1 MPKKGKEKEEEEIK
15 AEDKLQAVVLA
26 QAFELERA
34 WAPLSAD
41 LPPALFPLA
50 NVPLIDYTMELLVS
64 AGVKEI
70 FVFCGGG
77 EHGARIKQ
85 YIRTSQWAKLLRSK
99 NVHTFDG
106 DKSVGDCLRECE
118 KLEQINSK
126 ADMVI
131 VTGPLVS
138 NHDVQA
144 TLARHKET
152 KKKDK
157 ATIMTLAL
165 KRLGRWHRTRS
176 AADATTWGID
186 KDTKELLIYDPAADA
201 RKLMKIEMDLLKQS
215 RSLTLA
221 TDLIDTR
228 VYVCTAQLLIEFQSN
243 FDFHTMEQ
251 LIADLL
257 LNAELYGHKMFVDE
271 IADTSYATPIR
282 CVHSYDAVSR
292 DVLAR
297 WVYPTALDTH
307 WHHRPSALEPNALY
321 VCTRGNTY
329 KEASARLSR
338 SAKQGPNSALGRGT
352 KVGENSV
359 LERCVVGDQCRIGK
373 NCKLYG
379 CYVWS
384 GCVIEDG
391 VTITNAVVARGCTLK
406 AGCTISEACLIGEKC
421 TIGAGFTVQR
431 YHRITT
437 VQAKEM
443 VANSPRAEA
452 AGATADEEE
461 SEADSSEDSVDEDF
475 DEDTDE
481 ETAAARDGALAEAAA
496 ARNERASQLAKASE
510 AEPAPEP
517 AEVWAADEVGEGGV
531 GRLWTDSDE
540 TEQQAPEAETTESKD
555 ADGLEEIA
563 LTGGDTRVRGPLADY
578 SNAIGYTGARPR
590 PISALLPESEEET
603 EAAEEDNLW
612 NPSAAGKARFAD
624 EMRDTLT
631 ARIAEGCSLDTIL
644 FEMKSLRLS
653 HNADIVVDL
662 LPAVLPTI
670 LYAAPHEPTFKA
682 KDFAKALSKTLKQWG
697 GLVKAFLRDSQDQ
710 LALLG
715 TVFDWATSVAEQ
727 EQEQR
732 QLSKAVR
739 MEQVGYI
746 IQFLYQLDIVEQ
758 DVSAFRHRF

>member
-1 MPKKGKEKEEEEIK
+1 
-15 AEDKLQAVVLA
+15 VVRL
-26 QAFELERA
+26 
-34 WAPLSAD
+34 
-41 LPPALFPLA
+41 
-50 NVPLIDYTMELLVS
+50 LLVVCVVVS
-64 AGVKEI
+64 CRLPGDTCA
-70 FVFCGGG
+70 
-77 EHGARIKQ
+77 HRRAAR
-85 YIRTSQWAKLLRSK
+85 RAKLLRSK

-118 KLEQINSK
+118 KMEQINAK
-126 ADMVI
+126 GDMVI

-157 ATIMTLAL
+157 AMIMTLAL

-186 KDTKELLIYDPAADA
+186 KDTKELLVYSPAADA
-201 RKLMKIEMDLLKQS
+201 QKLMKIETDLLKQS

-271 IADTSYATPIR
+271 VADTSYATPVR

-297 WVYPTALDTH
+297 WVYPNALDTH
-307 WHHRPSALEPNALY
+307 WHHRPSALEPNAVY
-321 VCTRGNTY
+321 ACTRGNTY
-329 KEASARLSR
+329 KETSARLSR

-352 KVGENSV
+352 TVGENSV
-359 LERCVVGDQCRIGK
+359 LERCVVGDSCRIGQ
-373 NCKLYG
+373 NCKLYD

-391 VTITNAVVARGCTLK
+391 VTITNAIVARGCTLR
-406 AGCTISEACLIGEKC
+406 AGCTISEGCLIGEQC
-421 TIGAGFTVQR
+421 TIGPGFTVQP

-437 VQAKEM
+437 VKAKEI
-443 VANSPRAEA
+443 VANSPRPDA
-452 AGATADEEE
+452 AGTAVDAEE
-461 SEADSSEDSVDEDF
+461 SESESSEDSVDDDF
-475 DEDTDE
+475 DDDTDDE
-481 ETAAARDGALAEAAA
+481 AANDDAEAEAAA
-496 ARNERASQLAKASE
+496 AREARASQLAKEAAASE

-517 AEVWAADEVGEGGV
+517 AGVWAADEVGEGGI
-531 GRLWTDSDE
+531 GRLWTDNDE
-540 TEQQAPEAETTESKD
+540 PEQKQQPTEPETAGRTD
-555 ADGLEEIA
+555 GDGLEEIV
-563 LTGGDTRVRGPLADY
+563 LPTDSRRGPLADY

-590 PISALLPESEEET
+590 PINALLPESEEET
-603 EAAEEDNLW
+603 EADEENNLW
-612 NPSAAGKARFAD
+612 NPSAAGKARFVD

-631 ARIAEGCSLDTIL
+631 ARMSEECSLDTIL

-662 LPAVLPTI
+662 LPAVVPPI
-670 LYAAPHEPTFKA
+670 LHAAPYEPTFSA
-682 KDFAKALSKTLKQWG
+682 KDFAKSLSKVLKQWG
-697 GLVKAFLRDSQDQ
+697 GLIKAFLRDGQDQ

-715 TVFDWATSVAEQ
+715 TVFDWVTAVAEQ
-727 EQEQR
+727 

-739 MEQVGYI
+739 MQQVGYI

-758 DVSAFRHRF
+758 DVRIFELLLRTDGPVNSPVSAPVGLPVYLSACHV